1 VLVLADK
8 HWLIILGLELVA
20 EATIGTAVLV
30 EVMVWF
36 GSTVVVAVEVAG
48 IVIEGVLV
56 VTHPLLDRIGEHR

>member
-1 VLVLADK
+1 
-8 HWLIILGLELVA
+8 LGLELVA